1 MSNRGTTIR
10 GISWFLPER
19 IETNEE
25 LVQEFGTWTS
35 EKIFRKTGITQRHI
49 ADINNPVSHYHAL
62 VGERFFSEHPDIDR
76 DTIDMLVICTE
87 TRDYIAPAT
96 ACVVHGLLGLRKT
109 CGAVDYDLGCSGYIY
124 GLSLAKGYIAG
135 GIARRVL
142 LITGDVITRYIN
154 KRDKATRTIFGDGF
168 TATLL
173 EESKNDRVAGFDF
186 GTDGKGFR
194 DIIIEAGA
202 TAMPCSQET
211 SVESV
216 NRFGNVHS
224 KEDLFMDGRKV
235 LDFSLREVP
244 ASVDRSLQRVGLG
257 KEDIDLFAFHQAS
270 VLLLEGV
277 RDVLGVPNEKFV
289 IDMAE
294 MGNTASSTI
303 PIVLA
308 RAAASGRL
316 KKGMKVLVSGFG
328 VGLSWGTAVIEWAY

>member
-1 MSNRGTTIR
+1 MSDRGTTIR
-10 GISWFLPER
+10 GISWLLPER
-19 IETNEE
+19 AETNED
-25 LVQEFGTWTS
+25 LVREFGTWTP

-49 ADINNPVSHYHAL
+49 ADIDKPASHYHAL
-62 VGERFFSEHPDIDR
+62 VGERFFSEHPDISR

-109 CGAVDYDLGCSGYIY
+109 CGAVDYELGCSGYIY

-154 KRDKATRTIFGDGF
+154 RMDKATRTIFGDGF

-173 EESKNDRVAGFDF
+173 EESEKDRVTGFDL
-186 GTDGKGFR
+186 GTDGSGFR

-202 TAMPCSQET
+202 TAMPCSPET
-211 SVESV
+211 AVESV
-216 NRFGNVHS
+216 NRFGNIHS

-244 ASVDRSLQRVGLG
+244 ASVERTLRRAGVN
-257 KEDIDLFAFHQAS
+257 KEDIDLVVFHQAS

-277 RDVLGVPNEKFV
+277 REVLGVPKEKFV

-294 MGNTASSTI
+294 MGNTVSSTI

-308 RAAASGRL
+308 RAASDGRL

-328 VGLSWGTAVIEWAY
+328 VGLSWGTAIVEWAC